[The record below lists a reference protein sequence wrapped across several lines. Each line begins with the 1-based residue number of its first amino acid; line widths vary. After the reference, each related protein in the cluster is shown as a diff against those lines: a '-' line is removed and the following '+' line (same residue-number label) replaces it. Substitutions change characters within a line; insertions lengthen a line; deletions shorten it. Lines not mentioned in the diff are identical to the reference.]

1 MSKPKR
7 KSKQSKA
14 NKAEQEVQTPSSPLA
29 EVVSISSKRLSHEP
43 LETQETPVPEEE
55 VATPEEKPIASE
67 SEVATP
73 GETIEEK
80 PEVQPE
86 TEPTVSVA
94 ESPKPARPTRPAPPP
109 PASEVPSTSKSP
121 TSLTSGIRKGGP
133 SRGSRGSGLPRPK
146 KVVPITQCG
155 EFNAGDTVTLPYSG
169 KSVTLTNFYQ
179 GSSSGDWWA
188 AFEGGCVQVKAL
200 KRVSV

>member
-1 MSKPKR
+1 MAKK

-14 NKAEQEVQTPSSPLA
+14 KKAEQEVQAPSSPLA
-29 EVVSISSKRLSHEP
+29 EVVSISSKRLSQETQ
-43 LETQETPVPEEE
+43 ETQETPAPEGE

-67 SEVATP
+67 AQTVTPEATV
-73 GETIEEK
+73 EEK
-80 PEVQPE
+80 PAATPE
-86 TEPTVSVA
+86 TGPTVSVA

-109 PASEVPSTSKSP
+109 PASEAPSTPKSP

-133 SRGSRGSGLPRPK
+133 SRGSRGAGLPRPK